1 MNFLKK
7 MWAGVKSGFNWIK
20 KHKVVSFLVGG
31 TLIGTG
37 IGMALGFGL
46 LPSLLGGAAATL
58 GLFAVGGAVF
68 GAGVLVGGL
77 VLLAAMGIG
86 HLFGIG
92 KKKDKEA
99 NPPAVAPA
107 DPTQVNGVDCP
118 APEDGIAPTP
128 ITDASQADGTLT
140 DGPGALGE
148 TDPLAPVAVND
159 LDLATTGQRGQ
170 LNGAAPGSQSTGFSS
185 VMTGEAPI
193 EPLPDSLPDM
203 APTAIAPVTGQ
214 TADRQLPPEA
224 RTLNM
229 PLGEPVLK

>member
-20 KHKVVSFLVGG
+20 KHKVISFLVGG

-37 IGMALGFGL
+37 LGMAMGFGL

-86 HLFGIG
+86 NLLGIG
-92 KKKDKEA
+92 KKDKDKETP
-99 NPPAVAPA
+99 PPAVAPA
-107 DPTQVNGVDCP
+107 DPTPIGQLG
-118 APEDGIAPTP
+118 ESDGLTGGLQGDAIAPTP
-128 ITDASQADGTLT
+128 ITDAA
-140 DGPGALGE
+140 PLGE
-148 TDPLAPVAVND
+148 TGLDPVAVND
-159 LDLATTGQRGQ
+159 LDVSSGQRGQ
-170 LNGAAPGSQSTGFSS
+170 LGSDAEGTGFAA
-185 VMTGEAPI
+185 VMGDEAPI
-193 EPLPDSLPDM
+193 QPLQASDV
-203 APTAIAPVTGQ
+203 APITPTPITPANSDDG
-214 TADRQLPPEA
+214 QLPPEA
-224 RTLNM
+224 RVLNM

>member
-31 TLIGTG
+31 TLLGTG

-107 DPTQVNGVDCP
+107 DPTQINGLEDCP
-118 APEDGIAPTP
+118 VPEDGIAPTP
-128 ITDASQADGTLT
+128 ITDASQIDGTLT

-159 LDLATTGQRGQ
+159 IDLAATGQRGQ
-170 LNGAAPGSQSTGFSS
+170 LNGAASNGFSA
-185 VMTGEAPI
+185 VMDDAGT
-193 EPLPDSLPDM
+193 LPTSLPDV
-203 APTAIAPVTGQ
+203 APTAITPVTGQ

-229 PLGEPVLK
+229 PLGEPSLK